1 MKPVRGPKVADGSAS
16 GAFLALEHKGGN
28 MAYGLSRQQIVML
41 VIMVFGTFVT
51 VLNQTV
57 VTPAQPSIMAEMGID
72 ASTVQWLTTGFTLVN
87 AIMIPV
93 TAYLT
98 DKHSTKILYIISL
111 CIFAIGSL
119 MAGMAPNFAVLLIG
133 RLLQAAGAG
142 ILMPMVMTVLMIT
155 FPVERR
161 GSAMGIFGI
170 VIAFAPAV
178 GPSVAG
184 LVIDSFGWRILFYA
198 IATLIVVVILI
209 SVFALRKSKPFNP
222 SAHLDKLSVILSTVG
237 FGALLYGFSTI
248 GSVGLNVSDG
258 IITLVGIVVLVLFFR
273 RQLKME
279 QPMLNVR
286 VLANR
291 RFLVGT
297 VIGMI
302 VQASLLAAGV
312 LMPIYLQ
319 SYMGYS
325 ATVSGLVIMPGA
337 ILMGVMNPFA
347 GRLFDKYGPRVLSII
362 GLTILTISTVGF
374 ATLSSTTDVVWV
386 TIIYTV
392 RMFSLSLVNMPITTW
407 AMNALDNKVLN
418 HGTSVNNTLR
428 QVSGSLGTALLVSI
442 DTFVTGSASGS
453 MTPVEAGI
461 AGVNA
466 AFMAA
471 VALSA
476 VALILTI
483 VFVKNTPGK
492 QQSEPDGEE
501 RTMIEKIMKRDVY
514 SLSPDATVVDAMKL
528 FVEHGISGAPVV
540 DKSGKAVG
548 FVSDGDIM
556 RLLSTQS
563 NSYMDPVVLI
573 MQMGVDQETYD
584 EKLANLMKMNI
595 RDIGTKGVIG
605 VDLRTTLPQVCRLL
619 SKNHLKKVP
628 VLHDGKIIGVINRS
642 DITLYS
648 MKTYLEG
655 RDDKDLDREVA
666 IDERKRA
673 EAVSQ
678 QQIDS
683 AGQTESAAKATGRN
697 ALKQ

>member
-1 MKPVRGPKVADGSAS
+1 
-16 GAFLALEHKGGN
+16 
-28 MAYGLSRQQIVML
+28 MAYGLTRQQIVML
-41 VIMVFGTFVT
+41 VIMIFGTFVT

-98 DKHSTKILYIISL
+98 DKHSTKMLYLVSMG
-111 CIFAIGSL
+111 IFAIGSL
-119 MAGMAPNFAVLLIG
+119 MAGIAPDFAVLLIG

-142 ILMPMVMTVLMIT
+142 ILMPMVMTVLMLT

-170 VIAFAPAV
+170 VIAFAPAI
-178 GPSVAG
+178 GPSVSG
-184 LVIDSFGWRILFYA
+184 LVIDSFGWRVLFYA
-198 IATLIVVVILI
+198 IAILIAVVVLI
-209 SVFALRKSKPFNP
+209 SVFVLKKTEPLNP
-222 SAHLDKLSVILSTVG
+222 AAQLDKISVIMSTVG

-248 GSVGLNVSDG
+248 GSVGINVADAA
-258 IITLVGIVVLVLFFR
+258 ITLVGIVVLVLFFR

-286 VLANR
+286 VLSNR
-291 RFLVGT
+291 RFLIGT

-337 ILMGVMNPFA
+337 ILMGVLNPFA

-362 GLTILTISTVGF
+362 GLAILTISTVGF
-374 ATLSSTTDVVWV
+374 ATLTSTTDVVWL
-386 TIIYTV
+386 TILYTI
-392 RMFSLSLVNMPITTW
+392 RMASLSLVNMPITTW
-407 AMNALDNKVLN
+407 AMNALDNKLLN

-442 DTFVTGSASGS
+442 DTFVTGTASGT
-453 MTPVEAGI
+453 MDPVQAGI
-461 AGVNA
+461 LGVNA
-466 AFMAA
+466 AFVAA
-471 VALSA
+471 VVLSA

-483 VFVKNTPGK
+483 VFVKNRPEDAK
-492 QQSEPDGEE
+492 VAEAEGEE
-501 RTMIEKIMKRDVY
+501 RTMVEKIMKPDVY
-514 SLSPDATVVDAMKL
+514 SLPPDATVVDAMKF

-540 DKSGKAVG
+540 DAEGRAVG

-563 NSYMDPVVLI
+563 NSYMDPVVMI
-573 MQMGVDQETYD
+573 MQMRADEETYD

-605 VDLRTTLPQVCRLL
+605 IDLYTTLPQVCRIL

-655 RDDKDLDREVA
+655 RDDKDLDREIK

-673 EAVSQ
+673 EAEQ
-678 QQIDS
+678 RRREQEE
-683 AGQTESAAKATGRN
+683 AE
-697 ALKQ
+697 

>member
-1 MKPVRGPKVADGSAS
+1 M
-16 GAFLALEHKGGN
+16 AF
-28 MAYGLSRQQIVML
+28 GLTKQQTVML
-41 VIMVFGTFVT
+41 IIMVFGTFVT

-57 VTPAQPSIMAEMGID
+57 VTPAQPSIMTEMAID

-98 DKHSTKILYIISL
+98 DKHSTKVLYIISMG
-111 CIFAIGSL
+111 IFAIGSL
-119 MAGMAPNFAVLLIG
+119 LAGVAPNFPVLLVG

-142 ILMPMVMTVLMIT
+142 ILMPMVMTVLMLT

-170 VIAFAPAV
+170 VIAFAPAI

-198 IATLIVVVILI
+198 IALLIAIVILI
-209 SVFALRKSKPFNP
+209 SFFALKKAEPLNP
-222 SAHLDKLSVILSTVG
+222 SAHLDKLSVVLSTIG

-248 GSVGLNVSDG
+248 GSVGINLFDG
-258 IITLVGIVVLVLFFR
+258 AITLVGVVVLILFFR
-273 RQLKME
+273 RQVKME

-286 VLANR
+286 VLKNR
-291 RFLVGT
+291 RFLIGT

-325 ATVSGLVIMPGA
+325 ATVSGLVLMPGA

-347 GRLFDKYGPRVLSII
+347 GRLFDKYGPRVLSIV
-362 GLTILTISTVGF
+362 GLIILTISTLGF
-374 ATLSSTTDVVWV
+374 ATLSSSTDVVWL
-386 TIIYTV
+386 TIIYTI

-428 QVSGSLGTALLVSI
+428 QVSGSLGTALLVSV
-442 DTFVTGSASGS
+442 DMFVSSTASGS
-453 MTPVEAGI
+453 MAPVEAGI
-461 AGVNA
+461 LGINA
-466 AFMAA
+466 AFMTA
-471 VALSA
+471 VVLSA
-476 VALILTI
+476 IALLLTI
-483 VFVKNTPGK
+483 LFVKNTPK
-492 QQSEPDGEE
+492 KAEEVDPDNQQ

-514 SLSPDATVVDAMKL
+514 SLSPDATVVDAMKF
-528 FVEHGISGAPVV
+528 FVDHGISGAPVV
-540 DKSGKAVG
+540 DAEGKAVG

-563 NSYMDPVVLI
+563 NSYMDPVVMI
-573 MQMGVDQETYD
+573 MQMGVDEETYD
-584 EKLANLMKMNI
+584 QKLSNLMKMNI

-605 VDLRTTLPQVCRLL
+605 IDLYTTLPQVCRIL

-628 VLHDGKIIGVINRS
+628 VLHEGKIVGVINRS

-655 RDDKDLDREVA
+655 RDDEDLDREIR
-666 IDERKRA
+666 ID
-673 EAVSQ
+673 
-678 QQIDS
+678 
-683 AGQTESAAKATGRN
+683 AAKMQAKKEQQ
-697 ALKQ
+697 ALEEQR

>member
-1 MKPVRGPKVADGSAS
+1 
-16 GAFLALEHKGGN
+16 
-28 MAYGLSRQQIVML
+28 MAYGLTRQQIVML
-41 VIMVFGTFVT
+41 VIMIFGTFVT

-98 DKHSTKILYIISL
+98 DKHSTKMLYLVSMG
-111 CIFAIGSL
+111 IFAVGSL
-119 MAGMAPNFAVLLIG
+119 MAGIAPDFAVLLIG

-142 ILMPMVMTVLMIT
+142 ILMPMVMTVLMLT

-170 VIAFAPAV
+170 VIAFAPAI
-178 GPSVAG
+178 GPSVSG
-184 LVIDSFGWRILFYA
+184 LVIDSFGWRVLFYA
-198 IATLIVVVILI
+198 IAILIAAVVLI
-209 SVFALRKSKPFNP
+209 SVFVLKKTEPLNP
-222 SAHLDKLSVILSTVG
+222 AAQLDKISVIMSTVG

-248 GSVGLNVSDG
+248 GSVGINVADAA
-258 IITLVGIVVLVLFFR
+258 ITLVGIVVLVLFFR

-286 VLANR
+286 VLSNR
-291 RFLVGT
+291 RFLIGT

-337 ILMGVMNPFA
+337 ILMGVLNPFA

-362 GLTILTISTVGF
+362 GLAILTISTVGF
-374 ATLSSTTDVVWV
+374 ATLTSTTDVVWL
-386 TIIYTV
+386 TILYTI
-392 RMFSLSLVNMPITTW
+392 RMASLSLVNMPITTW
-407 AMNALDNKVLN
+407 AMNALDNKLLN

-442 DTFVTGSASGS
+442 DTFVTGTASGT
-453 MTPVEAGI
+453 MDPVQAGI
-461 AGVNA
+461 LGVNA
-466 AFMAA
+466 AFVAA
-471 VALSA
+471 VVLSA
-476 VALILTI
+476 VALVLTI
-483 VFVKNTPGK
+483 VFVKNRPEDVKIAET
-492 QQSEPDGEE
+492 EGEE
-501 RTMIEKIMKRDVY
+501 RTMVEKIMKPDVY
-514 SLSPDATVVDAMKL
+514 SLSPDATVVDAMKF

-540 DKSGKAVG
+540 DAEGRAVG

-563 NSYMDPVVLI
+563 NSYMDPVVMI
-573 MQMGVDQETYD
+573 MQMRADEETYD

-605 VDLRTTLPQVCRLL
+605 IDLHTTLPQVCRIL

-628 VLHDGKIIGVINRS
+628 VLHEGKIIGVINRS

-655 RDDKDLDREVA
+655 RDDKDLDREIK

-673 EAVSQ
+673 EAEKRRRAQ
-678 QQIDS
+678 EE
-683 AGQTESAAKATGRN
+683 AE
-697 ALKQ
+697 

>member
-1 MKPVRGPKVADGSAS
+1 MGLTRSQIIM
-16 GAFLALEHKGGN
+16 LA
-28 MAYGLSRQQIVML
+28 
-41 VIMVFGTFVT
+41 IMIFGTFVT

-72 ASTVQWLTTGFTLVN
+72 AATVQWLTTGFTLVN

-98 DKHSTKILYIISL
+98 DKHSTKALYIISL
-111 CIFAIGSL
+111 AIFAVGSL
-119 MAGMAPNFAVLLIG
+119 LAGIAPNFAVLLVG

-142 ILMPMVMTVLMIT
+142 ILMPMVMTVLMLT
-155 FPVERR
+155 FPPERR

-170 VIAFAPAV
+170 VIAFAPAI

-198 IATLIVVVILI
+198 IAALIAVVIAV
-209 SVFALRKSKPFNP
+209 SVFALKRTEPLNP
-222 SAHLDKLSVILSTVG
+222 AAHLDKISVVMSTVG

-248 GSVGLNVSDG
+248 GSVGLNVSDS
-258 IITLVGIVVLVLFFR
+258 IITLVGLMVLVLFFR

-291 RFLVGT
+291 RFLIGT

-337 ILMGVMNPFA
+337 ILMGIMNPFA

-362 GLTILTISTVGF
+362 GLTVLTVSTVGF
-374 ATLSSTTDVVWV
+374 ATLTSATNVVWI

-442 DTFVTGSASGS
+442 DAFVAGSMSGS
-453 MTPVEAGI
+453 MGTVEAGI
-461 AGVNA
+461 LGVNA
-466 AFMAA
+466 AFFAA
-471 VALSA
+471 VVLSA
-476 VALILTI
+476 IALGLTI
-483 VFVKNTPGK
+483 AFVKNKPSDEK
-492 QQSEPDGEE
+492 AEPERNREE
-501 RTMIEKIMKRDVY
+501 RTMIEKIMKKDVY
-514 SLSPDATVVDAMKL
+514 SLSPDATVVDAMKF

-540 DKSGKAVG
+540 DADGRAVG

-563 NSYMDPVVLI
+563 NSYMDPVVMI
-573 MQMGVDQETYD
+573 MQMRADEETYD

-605 VDLRTTLPQVCRLL
+605 IDLYTTLPQVCRIL

-628 VLHDGKIIGVINRS
+628 VLHEGKIVGVINRS

-655 RDDKDLDREVA
+655 QADADLEREVK
-666 IDERKRA
+666 IDELKR
-673 EAVSQ
+673 EGKSL
-678 QQIDS
+678 D
-683 AGQTESAAKATGRN
+683 
-697 ALKQ
+697 ALKEPAPQA

>member
-1 MKPVRGPKVADGSAS
+1 MGLTRSQIIM
-16 GAFLALEHKGGN
+16 LA
-28 MAYGLSRQQIVML
+28 
-41 VIMVFGTFVT
+41 IMIFGTFVT

-72 ASTVQWLTTGFTLVN
+72 AATVQWLTTGFTLVN

-98 DKHSTKILYIISL
+98 DKHSTKALYIISL
-111 CIFAIGSL
+111 AIFAVGSL
-119 MAGMAPNFAVLLIG
+119 LAGIAPNFAVLLVG

-142 ILMPMVMTVLMIT
+142 TLMPMVMTVLMLT
-155 FPVERR
+155 FPPERR

-170 VIAFAPAV
+170 VIAFAPAI

-184 LVIDSFGWRILFYA
+184 LVIDSLGWRILFYA
-198 IATLIVVVILI
+198 IAALIAIVIAV
-209 SVFALRKSKPFNP
+209 SVFALKRTEPLNP
-222 SAHLDKLSVILSTVG
+222 AAHLDKISVVMSTVG

-248 GSVGLNVSDG
+248 GSVGLNVSDS
-258 IITLVGIVVLVLFFR
+258 IITLVGLVVLVLFFR

-291 RFLVGT
+291 RFLIGT

-337 ILMGVMNPFA
+337 ILMGIMNPFA

-362 GLTILTISTVGF
+362 GLTVLTVSTVGF
-374 ATLSSTTDVVWV
+374 ATLTSTTNVAWI

-442 DTFVTGSASGS
+442 DAFVAGSMSGS
-453 MTPVEAGI
+453 MGTVEAGI
-461 AGVNA
+461 LGVNA
-466 AFMAA
+466 AFFAA
-471 VALSA
+471 VVLSA
-476 VALILTI
+476 IALGLTI
-483 VFVKNTPGK
+483 AFVKNKPGDEK
-492 QQSEPDGEE
+492 AKPERNREE
-501 RTMIEKIMKRDVY
+501 RTMIEKIMKKDVY
-514 SLSPDATVVDAMKL
+514 SLSPDATVVDAMKF

-540 DKSGKAVG
+540 DADGRAVG

-563 NSYMDPVVLI
+563 NSYMDPVVMI
-573 MQMGVDQETYD
+573 MQMRADEETYD

-605 VDLRTTLPQVCRLL
+605 INLYTTLPQVCRIL

-628 VLHDGKIIGVINRS
+628 VLHEGKIVGVINRS

-655 RDDKDLDREVA
+655 QTDADLEREVK
-666 IDERKRA
+666 IDELKR
-673 EAVSQ
+673 EGKSL
-678 QQIDS
+678 D
-683 AGQTESAAKATGRN
+683 
-697 ALKQ
+697 ALKEQAPQA

>member
-1 MKPVRGPKVADGSAS
+1 
-16 GAFLALEHKGGN
+16 
-28 MAYGLSRQQIVML
+28 MAYGLTRQQIVML
-41 VIMVFGTFVT
+41 VIMIFGTFVT

-72 ASTVQWLTTGFTLVN
+72 ASLVQWLTTGFTLVN

-98 DKHSTKILYIISL
+98 DKHSTKILYIVSMA
-111 CIFAIGSL
+111 IFAVGSL
-119 MAGMAPNFAVLLIG
+119 MAGIAPDFTVLLIG

-142 ILMPMVMTVLMIT
+142 ILMPMVMTVLMLT

-161 GSAMGIFGI
+161 GSAMGIFGV
-170 VIAFAPAV
+170 VIAFAPAI

-184 LVIDSFGWRILFYA
+184 LVIDSYGWRIMFYA
-198 IATLIVVVILI
+198 IAILIAVVILI
-209 SVFALRKSKPFNP
+209 SVFVLKKSEPLNP
-222 SAHLDKLSVILSTVG
+222 DAHLDKISVVMSTVG

-248 GSVGLNVSDG
+248 GSVGLNVADG
-258 IITLVGIVVLVLFFR
+258 VITLVGIVVLVLFFR

-291 RFLVGT
+291 RFLIGT

-337 ILMGVMNPFA
+337 ILMGVLNPFA

-362 GLTILTISTVGF
+362 GLAILTISTVGF
-374 ATLSSTTDVVWV
+374 ATLTSTTDVVWL
-386 TIIYTV
+386 TILYTI
-392 RMFSLSLVNMPITTW
+392 RMASLSLVNMPITTW
-407 AMNALDNKVLN
+407 AMNALDNKLLN

-442 DTFVTGSASGS
+442 DTFVTGTASGT
-453 MTPVEAGI
+453 MDPVQAGI
-461 AGVNA
+461 LGVNA
-466 AFMAA
+466 AFVAA
-471 VALSA
+471 VVLSA
-476 VALILTI
+476 VALVLTI
-483 VFVKNTPGK
+483 VFVKNRPEDVKIAET
-492 QQSEPDGEE
+492 EGEE
-501 RTMIEKIMKRDVY
+501 RTMVEKIMKPDVY
-514 SLSPDATVVDAMKL
+514 SLPPDATVVDAMKF

-540 DKSGKAVG
+540 DAEGRAVG

-563 NSYMDPVVLI
+563 NSYMDPVVMI
-573 MQMGVDQETYD
+573 MQMRADEETYD

-605 VDLRTTLPQVCRLL
+605 IDLHTTLPQVCRIL

-628 VLHDGKIIGVINRS
+628 VLHEGKIIGVINRS

-655 RDDKDLDREVA
+655 RDDKDLDREIK

-673 EAVSQ
+673 EAEKRRRAQ
-678 QQIDS
+678 EE
-683 AGQTESAAKATGRN
+683 AE
-697 ALKQ
+697 

>member
-1 MKPVRGPKVADGSAS
+1 M
-16 GAFLALEHKGGN
+16 LA
-28 MAYGLSRQQIVML
+28 
-41 VIMVFGTFVT
+41 IMIFGTFVT

-72 ASTVQWLTTGFTLVN
+72 AATVQWLTTGFTLVN

-98 DKHSTKILYIISL
+98 DKHSTKALYIISL
-111 CIFAIGSL
+111 AIFAVGSL
-119 MAGMAPNFAVLLIG
+119 LAGIAPNFAVLLVG

-142 ILMPMVMTVLMIT
+142 ILMPMVMTVLMLT
-155 FPVERR
+155 FPPERR

-170 VIAFAPAV
+170 VIAFAPAI

-198 IATLIVVVILI
+198 IAALIAIVIAV
-209 SVFALRKSKPFNP
+209 SVFALKRTEPLNP
-222 SAHLDKLSVILSTVG
+222 AAHLDKISVVMSTVG

-248 GSVGLNVSDG
+248 GSVGLNVSDS
-258 IITLVGIVVLVLFFR
+258 IITLVGLVVLVLFFR

-291 RFLVGT
+291 RFLIGT

-337 ILMGVMNPFA
+337 ILMGIMNPFA
-347 GRLFDKYGPRVLSII
+347 GRLFDKYGPRMLSII
-362 GLTILTISTVGF
+362 GLTVLTVSTVGF
-374 ATLSSTTDVVWV
+374 ATLTSTTNVVWI

-442 DTFVTGSASGS
+442 DAFVAGSMSGS
-453 MTPVEAGI
+453 MGTVEAGI
-461 AGVNA
+461 LGVNA
-466 AFMAA
+466 AFFAA
-471 VALSA
+471 VVLSA
-476 VALILTI
+476 IALGLTI
-483 VFVKNTPGK
+483 AFVKNKPSDEK
-492 QQSEPDGEE
+492 AEPERNREE
-501 RTMIEKIMKRDVY
+501 RTMIEKIMKKDVY
-514 SLSPDATVVDAMKL
+514 SLSPDATVVDAMKF

-540 DKSGKAVG
+540 DADGRAVG

-563 NSYMDPVVLI
+563 NSYMDPVVMI
-573 MQMGVDQETYD
+573 MQMRADEETYD

-605 VDLRTTLPQVCRLL
+605 IDLYTTLPQVCRIL

-628 VLHDGKIIGVINRS
+628 VLHEGKIVGVINRS

-655 RDDKDLDREVA
+655 QADADLEREVK
-666 IDERKRA
+666 IDELKR
-673 EAVSQ
+673 EGKSL
-678 QQIDS
+678 D
-683 AGQTESAAKATGRN
+683 
-697 ALKQ
+697 ALKEPAPQA

>member
-1 MKPVRGPKVADGSAS
+1 MGLTRSQIIM
-16 GAFLALEHKGGN
+16 LA
-28 MAYGLSRQQIVML
+28 
-41 VIMVFGTFVT
+41 IMIFGTFVT

-72 ASTVQWLTTGFTLVN
+72 AATVQWLTTGFTLVN

-98 DKHSTKILYIISL
+98 DKHSTKALYIISL
-111 CIFAIGSL
+111 AIFAVGSL
-119 MAGMAPNFAVLLIG
+119 LAGIAPNFAVLLVG

-142 ILMPMVMTVLMIT
+142 ILMPMVMTVLMLT
-155 FPVERR
+155 FPPERR

-170 VIAFAPAV
+170 VIAFAPAI

-184 LVIDSFGWRILFYA
+184 LVIDSLGWRILFYA
-198 IATLIVVVILI
+198 IAALIAIVIAV
-209 SVFALRKSKPFNP
+209 SVFALKRTEPLNP
-222 SAHLDKLSVILSTVG
+222 AAHLDKISVVMSTVG

-248 GSVGLNVSDG
+248 GSVGLNVSDS
-258 IITLVGIVVLVLFFR
+258 IITLVGLVVLVLFFR

-291 RFLVGT
+291 RFLIGT

-337 ILMGVMNPFA
+337 ILMGIMNPFA

-362 GLTILTISTVGF
+362 GLTVLTVSTVGF
-374 ATLSSTTDVVWV
+374 ATLTSTTNVAWI

-442 DTFVTGSASGS
+442 DAFVAGSMSGS
-453 MTPVEAGI
+453 MGTVEAGI
-461 AGVNA
+461 LGVNA
-466 AFMAA
+466 AFFAA
-471 VALSA
+471 VVLSA
-476 VALILTI
+476 IALGLTI
-483 VFVKNTPGK
+483 AFVKNKPGDEK
-492 QQSEPDGEE
+492 AKPERNREE
-501 RTMIEKIMKRDVY
+501 RTMIEKIMKKDVY
-514 SLSPDATVVDAMKL
+514 SLSPDATVVDAMKF

-540 DKSGKAVG
+540 DADGRAVG

-563 NSYMDPVVLI
+563 NSYMDPVVMI
-573 MQMGVDQETYD
+573 MQMRADEETYD

-605 VDLRTTLPQVCRLL
+605 INLYTTLPQVCRIL

-628 VLHDGKIIGVINRS
+628 VLHEGKIVGVINRS

-655 RDDKDLDREVA
+655 QTDADLEREVR
-666 IDERKRA
+666 IDELKR
-673 EAVSQ
+673 EGKSL
-678 QQIDS
+678 D
-683 AGQTESAAKATGRN
+683 
-697 ALKQ
+697 ALKEQAPQA

>member
-1 MKPVRGPKVADGSAS
+1 MGLTRSQIIM
-16 GAFLALEHKGGN
+16 LA
-28 MAYGLSRQQIVML
+28 
-41 VIMVFGTFVT
+41 IMIFGTFVT

-72 ASTVQWLTTGFTLVN
+72 AATVQWLTTGFTLVN

-98 DKHSTKILYIISL
+98 DKHSTKALYIISL
-111 CIFAIGSL
+111 AIFAVGSL
-119 MAGMAPNFAVLLIG
+119 LAGIAPNFAVLLVG

-142 ILMPMVMTVLMIT
+142 ILMPMVMTVLMLT
-155 FPVERR
+155 FPPERR

-170 VIAFAPAV
+170 VIAFAPAI

-184 LVIDSFGWRILFYA
+184 LVIDSLGWRILFYA
-198 IATLIVVVILI
+198 IAALIAIVIAV
-209 SVFALRKSKPFNP
+209 SVFALKRTEPLNP
-222 SAHLDKLSVILSTVG
+222 AAHLDKISVVMSTVG

-248 GSVGLNVSDG
+248 GSVGLNVSDS
-258 IITLVGIVVLVLFFR
+258 IITLVGLVVLVLFFR

-291 RFLVGT
+291 RFLIGT

-337 ILMGVMNPFA
+337 ILMGIMNPFA

-362 GLTILTISTVGF
+362 GLTVLTVSTVGF
-374 ATLSSTTDVVWV
+374 ATLTSTTNVAWI

-428 QVSGSLGTALLVSI
+428 QVSGSLGTAVLVSI
-442 DTFVTGSASGS
+442 DAFVAGSMSGS
-453 MTPVEAGI
+453 MGTVEAGI
-461 AGVNA
+461 LGVNA
-466 AFMAA
+466 AFFAA
-471 VALSA
+471 VVLSA
-476 VALILTI
+476 IALGLTI
-483 VFVKNTPGK
+483 AFVKNKPGDEK
-492 QQSEPDGEE
+492 AKPERNREE
-501 RTMIEKIMKRDVY
+501 RTMIEKIMKKDVY
-514 SLSPDATVVDAMKL
+514 SLSPDATVVDAMKF

-540 DKSGKAVG
+540 DADGRAVG

-563 NSYMDPVVLI
+563 NSYMDPVVMI
-573 MQMGVDQETYD
+573 MQMRADEETYD

-605 VDLRTTLPQVCRLL
+605 INLYTTLPQVCRIL

-628 VLHDGKIIGVINRS
+628 VLHEGKIVGVINRS

-655 RDDKDLDREVA
+655 QTDADLEREVK
-666 IDERKRA
+666 IDELKR
-673 EAVSQ
+673 EGKSL
-678 QQIDS
+678 D
-683 AGQTESAAKATGRN
+683 
-697 ALKQ
+697 ALKEQAPQA

>member
-1 MKPVRGPKVADGSAS
+1 
-16 GAFLALEHKGGN
+16 
-28 MAYGLSRQQIVML
+28 MAYGLTRQQIVML
-41 VIMVFGTFVT
+41 VIMIFGTIVT

-57 VTPAQPSIMAEMGID
+57 ITPAQPSIMAEMGID

-98 DKHSTKILYIISL
+98 DKHSTKILYIISMG
-111 CIFAIGSL
+111 IFAIGSL
-119 MAGMAPNFAVLLIG
+119 MAGLAPNFAVLLVG

-142 ILMPMVMTVLMIT
+142 ILMPMVMTVLMLT

-170 VIAFAPAV
+170 VIAFAPAI

-184 LVIDSFGWRILFYA
+184 LVIDSYGWRLMFYA
-198 IATLIVVVILI
+198 ISLLIAIVILV
-209 SVFALRKSKPFNP
+209 SVFVLKKAEPLNP
-222 SAHLDKLSVILSTVG
+222 SAQLDKISVLLSTVG

-248 GSVGLNVSDG
+248 GSVGLNVADG

-291 RFLVGT
+291 RFLIGT

-337 ILMGVMNPFA
+337 ILMGIMNPFA
-347 GRLFDKYGPRVLSII
+347 GRLFDKYGPRVLSIT
-362 GLTILTISTVGF
+362 GLVILTISTIGF
-374 ATLSSTTDVVWV
+374 ATLNSSTDVVWL
-386 TIIYTV
+386 TIIYAI
-392 RMFSLSLVNMPITTW
+392 RMFSMSLINMPITTW
-407 AMNALDNKVLN
+407 AMNALDNKLLN

-442 DTFVTGSASGS
+442 DTFVTGSASGTMS
-453 MTPVEAGI
+453 TVEAGI
-461 AGVNA
+461 LGVNA
-466 AFMAA
+466 AFAAA
-471 VALSA
+471 VVLSA
-476 VALILTI
+476 IALALTI
-483 VFVKNTPGK
+483 MFVKNTPQEAKVVDPEGK
-492 QQSEPDGEE
+492 Q
-501 RTMIEKIMKRDVY
+501 RTMIEKIMKPDVY
-514 SLSPDATVVDAMKL
+514 SLPPDATVVDAMKF

-540 DKSGKAVG
+540 DEDGKAVG

-556 RLLSTQS
+556 RLLSSQS
-563 NSYMDPVVLI
+563 NSYMDPVVMI
-573 MQMGVDQETYD
+573 MQMHADEETYD

-605 VDLRTTLPQVCRLL
+605 VDLYTTLPQVCRML

-628 VLHDGKIIGVINRS
+628 VLHEGRIVGVINRS

-655 RDDKDLDREVA
+655 REDADLERELK

-673 EAVSQ
+673 EA
-678 QQIDS
+678 
-683 AGQTESAAKATGRN
+683 AGQQA
-697 ALKQ
+697 

>member
-1 MKPVRGPKVADGSAS
+1 M
-16 GAFLALEHKGGN
+16 AL
-28 MAYGLSRQQIVML
+28 GLTKQQTVML

-57 VTPAQPSIMAEMGID
+57 VTPAQPSIMTEMAID

-98 DKHSTKILYIISL
+98 DKHSTKVLYIISMG
-111 CIFAIGSL
+111 IFAIGSL
-119 MAGMAPNFAVLLIG
+119 LAGIAPNFPVLLVG

-142 ILMPMVMTVLMIT
+142 ILMPMVMTVLMLT

-161 GSAMGIFGI
+161 GSAMGIFGV
-170 VIAFAPAV
+170 VIAFAPAI

-198 IATLIVVVILI
+198 IALLIAIVILI
-209 SVFALRKSKPFNP
+209 SFFALKKAEPLNP
-222 SAHLDKLSVILSTVG
+222 SAHLDKLSVVLSTIG

-248 GSVGLNVSDG
+248 GSVGINLFDG
-258 IITLVGIVVLVLFFR
+258 AITLVGVVVLVLFFR
-273 RQLKME
+273 RQVKME

-286 VLANR
+286 VLKSR
-291 RFLVGT
+291 RFLIGT

-325 ATVSGLVIMPGA
+325 ATVSGLVLMPGA
-337 ILMGVMNPFA
+337 ILMGIMNPFA
-347 GRLFDKYGPRVLSII
+347 GRLFDKYGPRVLSIV
-362 GLTILTISTVGF
+362 GLIILTISTLGF
-374 ATLSSTTDVVWV
+374 ATLSSSTDVVWL
-386 TIIYTV
+386 TIIYTI

-428 QVSGSLGTALLVSI
+428 QVSGSLGTALLVSV
-442 DTFVTGSASGS
+442 DMFVSSTASGS
-453 MTPVEAGI
+453 MAPVEAGI
-461 AGVNA
+461 LGINA
-466 AFMAA
+466 AFMTA
-471 VALSA
+471 VVLSA
-476 VALILTI
+476 IALLLTI
-483 VFVKNTPGK
+483 LFVKNTPK
-492 QQSEPDGEE
+492 KAEEVDPDNQQ

-514 SLSPDATVVDAMKL
+514 SLSPDATVVDAMKF
-528 FVEHGISGAPVV
+528 FVDHGISGAPVV
-540 DKSGKAVG
+540 DAEGKAVG

-563 NSYMDPVVLI
+563 NSYMDPVVMI
-573 MQMGVDQETYD
+573 MQMGVDEETYD
-584 EKLANLMKMNI
+584 QKLSNLMKMNI

-605 VDLRTTLPQVCRLL
+605 IDLYTTLPQVCRIL

-628 VLHDGKIIGVINRS
+628 VLHEGKIVGVINRS

-655 RDDKDLDREVA
+655 RDDEDLDREIR
-666 IDERKRA
+666 ID
-673 EAVSQ
+673 
-678 QQIDS
+678 
-683 AGQTESAAKATGRN
+683 AAKMQARKEQQ
-697 ALKQ
+697 ALEEQR

>member
-1 MKPVRGPKVADGSAS
+1 
-16 GAFLALEHKGGN
+16 
-28 MAYGLSRQQIVML
+28 MAYGLTRQQIVML
-41 VIMVFGTFVT
+41 VIMIFGTFVT

-72 ASTVQWLTTGFTLVN
+72 ASLVQWLTTGFTLVN

-98 DKHSTKILYIISL
+98 DKHSTKILYIVSMA
-111 CIFAIGSL
+111 IFAVGSL
-119 MAGMAPNFAVLLIG
+119 MAGIAPDFTVLLIG

-142 ILMPMVMTVLMIT
+142 ILMPMVMTVLMLT

-161 GSAMGIFGI
+161 GSAMGIFGV
-170 VIAFAPAV
+170 VIAFAPAI

-184 LVIDSFGWRILFYA
+184 LVIDSYGWRIMFYA
-198 IATLIVVVILI
+198 IAILIAVVILI
-209 SVFALRKSKPFNP
+209 SVFVLKKSEPLNP
-222 SAHLDKLSVILSTVG
+222 DAHLDKISVVMSTVG

-248 GSVGLNVSDG
+248 GSVGLNVADG
-258 IITLVGIVVLVLFFR
+258 VITLVGIVVLVLFFR

-291 RFLVGT
+291 RFLIGT

-337 ILMGVMNPFA
+337 ILMGIMNPFA
-347 GRLFDKYGPRVLSII
+347 GRLFDKYGPRVLSIT
-362 GLTILTISTVGF
+362 GLVILTISTVGF
-374 ATLSSTTDVVWV
+374 ATLTSTTDVVWL
-386 TIIYTV
+386 TIIYAI
-392 RMFSLSLVNMPITTW
+392 RMFSMSLINMPITTW

-428 QVSGSLGTALLVSI
+428 QVSGSLGTALLVSV
-442 DTFVTGSASGS
+442 DTFVTGSASGT
-453 MTPVEAGI
+453 MGTVEAGI
-461 AGVNA
+461 LGVNA
-466 AFMAA
+466 AFAAA
-471 VALSA
+471 VVLSA
-476 VALILTI
+476 IALGLTI
-483 VFVKNTPGK
+483 AFVKNTPNDAK
-492 QQSEPDGEE
+492 DVDPEGEQ

-540 DKSGKAVG
+540 DADGRAVG

-563 NSYMDPVVLI
+563 NAYTDPVVMI
-573 MQMGVDQETYD
+573 MQIRADEETYD
-584 EKLANLMKMNI
+584 EKLAKLMQMNI

-605 VDLRTTLPQVCRLL
+605 VDLYTTLPQVCRIL
-619 SKNHLKKVP
+619 SKNHLKKIP
-628 VLHDGKIIGVINRS
+628 VLHDGRIIGVINRS

-655 RDDKDLDREVA
+655 RDDKDLDREIA

-673 EAVSQ
+673 EAAQ
-678 QQIDS
+678 
-683 AGQTESAAKATGRN
+683 AKLAQ
-697 ALKQ
+697 ADAE

>member
-1 MKPVRGPKVADGSAS
+1 M
-16 GAFLALEHKGGN
+16 LA
-28 MAYGLSRQQIVML
+28 
-41 VIMVFGTFVT
+41 IMIFGTFVT

-72 ASTVQWLTTGFTLVN
+72 AATVQWLTTGFTLVN

-98 DKHSTKILYIISL
+98 DKHSTKALYIISL
-111 CIFAIGSL
+111 AIFAVGSL
-119 MAGMAPNFAVLLIG
+119 LAGIAPNFAVLLVG

-142 ILMPMVMTVLMIT
+142 ILMPMVMTVLMLT
-155 FPVERR
+155 FPPERR

-170 VIAFAPAV
+170 VIAFAPAI

-198 IATLIVVVILI
+198 IAALIAIVIAV
-209 SVFALRKSKPFNP
+209 SVFALKRTEPLNP
-222 SAHLDKLSVILSTVG
+222 AAHLDKISVVMSTVG

-248 GSVGLNVSDG
+248 GSVGLNVSDS
-258 IITLVGIVVLVLFFR
+258 IITLVGLVVLVLFFR

-291 RFLVGT
+291 RFLIGT

-337 ILMGVMNPFA
+337 ILMGIMNPFA

-362 GLTILTISTVGF
+362 GLTVLTVSTVGF
-374 ATLSSTTDVVWV
+374 ATLTSTTNVVWI

-442 DTFVTGSASGS
+442 DAFVAGSMSGS
-453 MTPVEAGI
+453 MGTVETGI
-461 AGVNA
+461 LGVNA
-466 AFMAA
+466 AFFAA
-471 VALSA
+471 VVLSA
-476 VALILTI
+476 IALGLTI
-483 VFVKNTPGK
+483 AFVKNKPSDEK
-492 QQSEPDGEE
+492 AEPERNREE
-501 RTMIEKIMKRDVY
+501 RTMIEKIMKKDVY
-514 SLSPDATVVDAMKL
+514 SLSPDATVVDAMKF

-540 DKSGKAVG
+540 DADGGAVG

-563 NSYMDPVVLI
+563 NSYMDPVVMI
-573 MQMGVDQETYD
+573 MQMRADEETYD

-605 VDLRTTLPQVCRLL
+605 IDLYTTLPQVCRIL

-628 VLHDGKIIGVINRS
+628 VLHEGKIVGVINRS

-655 RDDKDLDREVA
+655 QADADLEREVK
-666 IDERKRA
+666 IDELKR
-673 EAVSQ
+673 EGKSL
-678 QQIDS
+678 D
-683 AGQTESAAKATGRN
+683 
-697 ALKQ
+697 ALKEPAPQA

>member
-1 MKPVRGPKVADGSAS
+1 M
-16 GAFLALEHKGGN
+16 AF
-28 MAYGLSRQQIVML
+28 GLTKQQTVML
-41 VIMVFGTFVT
+41 IIMVFGTFVT

-57 VTPAQPSIMAEMGID
+57 VTPAQPSIMTEMAID

-98 DKHSTKILYIISL
+98 DKHSTKVLYIISMG
-111 CIFAIGSL
+111 IFAIGSL
-119 MAGMAPNFAVLLIG
+119 LAGIAPNFPILLVG

-142 ILMPMVMTVLMIT
+142 ILMPMVMTVLMLT

-170 VIAFAPAV
+170 VIAFAPAI

-198 IATLIVVVILI
+198 IALLIAIVILI
-209 SVFALRKSKPFNP
+209 SFFALKKAEPLNP
-222 SAHLDKLSVILSTVG
+222 SAHLDKLSVVLSTIG

-248 GSVGLNVSDG
+248 GSVGINLFDG
-258 IITLVGIVVLVLFFR
+258 AITLVGVVVLILFFR
-273 RQLKME
+273 RQVKME

-286 VLANR
+286 VLKNR
-291 RFLVGT
+291 RFLIGT

-325 ATVSGLVIMPGA
+325 ATVSGLVLMPGA
-337 ILMGVMNPFA
+337 ILMGIMNPFA
-347 GRLFDKYGPRVLSII
+347 GRLFDKYGPRVLSIV
-362 GLTILTISTVGF
+362 GLIILTISTLGF
-374 ATLSSTTDVVWV
+374 ATLSSSTDVVWL
-386 TIIYTV
+386 TIIYTI

-428 QVSGSLGTALLVSI
+428 QVSGSLGTALLVSV
-442 DTFVTGSASGS
+442 DMFVSSTASGS
-453 MTPVEAGI
+453 MAPVEAGI
-461 AGVNA
+461 LGINA
-466 AFMAA
+466 AFMTA
-471 VALSA
+471 VVLSA
-476 VALILTI
+476 IALLLTI
-483 VFVKNTPGK
+483 LFVKNTPK
-492 QQSEPDGEE
+492 KAEEVDPDNQQ

-514 SLSPDATVVDAMKL
+514 SLSPDATVVDAMKF
-528 FVEHGISGAPVV
+528 FVDHGISGAPVV
-540 DKSGKAVG
+540 DAEGKAVG

-563 NSYMDPVVLI
+563 NSYMDPVVMI
-573 MQMGVDQETYD
+573 MQMGVDEETYD
-584 EKLANLMKMNI
+584 QKLSNLMKMNI

-605 VDLRTTLPQVCRLL
+605 IDLYTTLPQVCRIL

-628 VLHDGKIIGVINRS
+628 VLHEGKIVGVINRS

-655 RDDKDLDREVA
+655 RDDEDLDREIR
-666 IDERKRA
+666 ID
-673 EAVSQ
+673 
-678 QQIDS
+678 
-683 AGQTESAAKATGRN
+683 AAKIQAKKEQQ
-697 ALKQ
+697 ALEEQR

>member
-1 MKPVRGPKVADGSAS
+1 
-16 GAFLALEHKGGN
+16 
-28 MAYGLSRQQIVML
+28 MAYGLTRQQIVML
-41 VIMVFGTFVT
+41 VIMIFGTFVT

-98 DKHSTKILYIISL
+98 DKHSTKMLYLVSMG
-111 CIFAIGSL
+111 IFAVGSL
-119 MAGMAPNFAVLLIG
+119 MAGIAPDFAVLLIG

-142 ILMPMVMTVLMIT
+142 ILMPMVMTVLMLT

-170 VIAFAPAV
+170 VIAFAPAI
-178 GPSVAG
+178 GPSVSG
-184 LVIDSFGWRILFYA
+184 LVIDSFGWRVLFYA
-198 IATLIVVVILI
+198 IAILIAAVVLI
-209 SVFALRKSKPFNP
+209 SVFVLKKTEPLNP
-222 SAHLDKLSVILSTVG
+222 AAQLDKISVIMSTVG

-248 GSVGLNVSDG
+248 GSVGINVADAA
-258 IITLVGIVVLVLFFR
+258 ITLVGIVVLVLFFR

-286 VLANR
+286 VLSNR
-291 RFLVGT
+291 RFFIGT

-337 ILMGVMNPFA
+337 ILMGVLNPFA

-362 GLTILTISTVGF
+362 GLAILTISTVGF
-374 ATLSSTTDVVWV
+374 ATLTSTTDVVWL
-386 TIIYTV
+386 TILYTI
-392 RMFSLSLVNMPITTW
+392 RMASLSLVNMPITTW
-407 AMNALDNKVLN
+407 AMNALDNKLLN

-442 DTFVTGSASGS
+442 DTFVTGTASGT
-453 MTPVEAGI
+453 MDPVQAGI
-461 AGVNA
+461 LGVNA
-466 AFMAA
+466 AFVAA
-471 VALSA
+471 VVLSA
-476 VALILTI
+476 MALVLTI
-483 VFVKNTPGK
+483 VFVKNRPEDVKIAET
-492 QQSEPDGEE
+492 EGEE
-501 RTMIEKIMKRDVY
+501 RTMVEKIMKPDVY
-514 SLSPDATVVDAMKL
+514 SLPPDATVVDAMKF

-540 DKSGKAVG
+540 DAEGRATG

-563 NSYMDPVVLI
+563 NSYMDPVVMI
-573 MQMGVDQETYD
+573 MQMRADEETYD

-605 VDLRTTLPQVCRLL
+605 IDLHTTLPQVCRIL

-628 VLHDGKIIGVINRS
+628 VLHEGKIIGVINRS

-655 RDDKDLDREVA
+655 RDDKDLDREIK

-673 EAVSQ
+673 EAEKRRRAQ
-678 QQIDS
+678 EE
-683 AGQTESAAKATGRN
+683 AE
-697 ALKQ
+697 

>member
-1 MKPVRGPKVADGSAS
+1 MGLTRSQIIM
-16 GAFLALEHKGGN
+16 LA
-28 MAYGLSRQQIVML
+28 
-41 VIMVFGTFVT
+41 IMIFGTFVT

-72 ASTVQWLTTGFTLVN
+72 AATVQWLTTGFTLVN

-98 DKHSTKILYIISL
+98 DKHSTKALYIISL
-111 CIFAIGSL
+111 AIFAVGSL
-119 MAGMAPNFAVLLIG
+119 LAGIAPNFAVLLVG

-142 ILMPMVMTVLMIT
+142 ILMPMVMTVLMLT
-155 FPVERR
+155 FPPERR

-170 VIAFAPAV
+170 VIAFAPAI

-198 IATLIVVVILI
+198 IAALIAIVIAV
-209 SVFALRKSKPFNP
+209 SVFALKRTEPLNP
-222 SAHLDKLSVILSTVG
+222 AAHLDKISVVMSTVG

-248 GSVGLNVSDG
+248 GSIGLNVSDS
-258 IITLVGIVVLVLFFR
+258 IITLVGLVVLVLFFR

-291 RFLVGT
+291 RFLIGT

-337 ILMGVMNPFA
+337 ILMGIMNPFA

-362 GLTILTISTVGF
+362 GLTVLTVSTVGF
-374 ATLSSTTDVVWV
+374 ATLTSTTNVAWI

-442 DTFVTGSASGS
+442 DAFVAGSMSGS
-453 MTPVEAGI
+453 MGTVEAGI
-461 AGVNA
+461 LGVNA
-466 AFMAA
+466 AFFAA
-471 VALSA
+471 VVLSA
-476 VALILTI
+476 IALGLTI
-483 VFVKNTPGK
+483 AFVKNKPGDEK
-492 QQSEPDGEE
+492 AKPERNREE
-501 RTMIEKIMKRDVY
+501 RTMIEKIMKKDVY
-514 SLSPDATVVDAMKL
+514 SLSPDATVVDAMKF

-540 DKSGKAVG
+540 DADGRAVG

-563 NSYMDPVVLI
+563 NSYMDPVVMI
-573 MQMGVDQETYD
+573 MQMRADEETYD

-605 VDLRTTLPQVCRLL
+605 IDLYTTLPQVCRIL

-628 VLHDGKIIGVINRS
+628 VLHEGKIVGVINRS

-655 RDDKDLDREVA
+655 QTDADLEREVK
-666 IDERKRA
+666 IDELKR
-673 EAVSQ
+673 EGKSL
-678 QQIDS
+678 D
-683 AGQTESAAKATGRN
+683 
-697 ALKQ
+697 ALKEQAPQA

>member
-1 MKPVRGPKVADGSAS
+1 M
-16 GAFLALEHKGGN
+16 AF
-28 MAYGLSRQQIVML
+28 GLTKQQTVML
-41 VIMVFGTFVT
+41 IIMVFGTFVT

-57 VTPAQPSIMAEMGID
+57 VTPAQPSIMTEMAID

-98 DKHSTKILYIISL
+98 DKHSTKVLYIISMG
-111 CIFAIGSL
+111 IFAIGSL
-119 MAGMAPNFAVLLIG
+119 LAGVAPNFPVLLVG

-142 ILMPMVMTVLMIT
+142 ILMPMVMTVLMLT

-170 VIAFAPAV
+170 VIAFAPAI

-198 IATLIVVVILI
+198 IALLIAIVILI
-209 SVFALRKSKPFNP
+209 SFFALKKAEPLNP
-222 SAHLDKLSVILSTVG
+222 SAHLDKLSVVLSTIG

-248 GSVGLNVSDG
+248 GSVGINLFDG
-258 IITLVGIVVLVLFFR
+258 AITLVGVVVLILFFR
-273 RQLKME
+273 RQVKME

-286 VLANR
+286 VLKNR
-291 RFLVGT
+291 RFLIGT

-325 ATVSGLVIMPGA
+325 ATVSGLVLMPGA
-337 ILMGVMNPFA
+337 ILMGIMNPFA
-347 GRLFDKYGPRVLSII
+347 GRLFDKYGPRVLSIV
-362 GLTILTISTVGF
+362 GLIILTISTLGF
-374 ATLSSTTDVVWV
+374 ATLSSSTDVVWL
-386 TIIYTV
+386 TIIYTI

-428 QVSGSLGTALLVSI
+428 QVSGSLGTALLVSV
-442 DTFVTGSASGS
+442 DMFVSSTASGS
-453 MTPVEAGI
+453 MAPVEAGI
-461 AGVNA
+461 LGINA
-466 AFMAA
+466 AFMTA
-471 VALSA
+471 VVLSA
-476 VALILTI
+476 IALLLTI
-483 VFVKNTPGK
+483 LFVKNTPK
-492 QQSEPDGEE
+492 KAEEVDPDNQQ

-514 SLSPDATVVDAMKL
+514 SLSPDATVVDAMKF
-528 FVEHGISGAPVV
+528 FVDHGISGAPVV
-540 DKSGKAVG
+540 DAEGKAVG

-563 NSYMDPVVLI
+563 NSYMDPVVMI
-573 MQMGVDQETYD
+573 MQMGVDEETYD
-584 EKLANLMKMNI
+584 QKLSNLMKMNI

-605 VDLRTTLPQVCRLL
+605 IDLYTTLPQVCRIL

-628 VLHDGKIIGVINRS
+628 VLHEGKIVGVINRS

-655 RDDKDLDREVA
+655 RDDEDLDREIR
-666 IDERKRA
+666 ID
-673 EAVSQ
+673 
-678 QQIDS
+678 
-683 AGQTESAAKATGRN
+683 AAKMQAKKEQQ
-697 ALKQ
+697 ALEEQC

>member
-1 MKPVRGPKVADGSAS
+1 MGLTRSQIIM
-16 GAFLALEHKGGN
+16 LA
-28 MAYGLSRQQIVML
+28 
-41 VIMVFGTFVT
+41 IMIFGTFVT

-72 ASTVQWLTTGFTLVN
+72 AATVQWLTTGFTLVN

-98 DKHSTKILYIISL
+98 DKHSTKALYIISL
-111 CIFAIGSL
+111 AIFAVGSL
-119 MAGMAPNFAVLLIG
+119 LAGIAPNFAVLLVG

-142 ILMPMVMTVLMIT
+142 ILMPMVMTVLMLT
-155 FPVERR
+155 FPPERR

-170 VIAFAPAV
+170 VIAFAPAI

-184 LVIDSFGWRILFYA
+184 LVIDSLGWRILFYA
-198 IATLIVVVILI
+198 IAALIAIVIAV
-209 SVFALRKSKPFNP
+209 SVFALKRTEPLNP
-222 SAHLDKLSVILSTVG
+222 AAHLDKISVVMSTVG

-248 GSVGLNVSDG
+248 GSVGLNVSDS
-258 IITLVGIVVLVLFFR
+258 IITLVGLVVLVLFFR

-291 RFLVGT
+291 RFLIGT

-337 ILMGVMNPFA
+337 ILMGIMNPFA

-362 GLTILTISTVGF
+362 GLTVLTVSTVGF
-374 ATLSSTTDVVWV
+374 ATLTSTTNVAWI

-442 DTFVTGSASGS
+442 DAFVAGSMSGS
-453 MTPVEAGI
+453 MGTVEAGI
-461 AGVNA
+461 LGVNA
-466 AFMAA
+466 AFFAA
-471 VALSA
+471 VVLSA
-476 VALILTI
+476 IALGLTI
-483 VFVKNTPGK
+483 AFVKNKPGDEK
-492 QQSEPDGEE
+492 AKPERNREE
-501 RTMIEKIMKRDVY
+501 RTMIEKIMKKDVY
-514 SLSPDATVVDAMKL
+514 SLSPDATVVDAMKF

-540 DKSGKAVG
+540 DADGRAVG

-563 NSYMDPVVLI
+563 NSYMDPVVMI
-573 MQMGVDQETYD
+573 MQMRADEETYD

-605 VDLRTTLPQVCRLL
+605 VDLYTTLPQVCRIL

-628 VLHDGKIIGVINRS
+628 VLHEGKIVGVINRS

-655 RDDKDLDREVA
+655 QTDADLEREVK
-666 IDERKRA
+666 IDELKR
-673 EAVSQ
+673 EGKSL
-678 QQIDS
+678 D
-683 AGQTESAAKATGRN
+683 
-697 ALKQ
+697 ALKEQAPQA

>member
-1 MKPVRGPKVADGSAS
+1 
-16 GAFLALEHKGGN
+16 
-28 MAYGLSRQQIVML
+28 MAYGLTRQQIVML
-41 VIMVFGTFVT
+41 VIMIFGTFVT

-98 DKHSTKILYIISL
+98 DKHSTKMLYLVSMG
-111 CIFAIGSL
+111 IFAVGSL
-119 MAGMAPNFAVLLIG
+119 MAGIAPDFAVLLIG

-142 ILMPMVMTVLMIT
+142 ILMPMVMTVLMLT

-170 VIAFAPAV
+170 VIAFAPAI
-178 GPSVAG
+178 GPSVSG
-184 LVIDSFGWRILFYA
+184 LVIDSFGWRVLFYA
-198 IATLIVVVILI
+198 IAILIAAVVLI
-209 SVFALRKSKPFNP
+209 SVFVLKKTEPLNP
-222 SAHLDKLSVILSTVG
+222 AAQLDKISVIMSTVG

-248 GSVGLNVSDG
+248 GSVGINVADAA
-258 IITLVGIVVLVLFFR
+258 ITLVGIVVLVLFFR

-286 VLANR
+286 VLSNR
-291 RFLVGT
+291 RFLIGT

-337 ILMGVMNPFA
+337 ILMGVLNPFA

-362 GLTILTISTVGF
+362 GLAILTISTVGF
-374 ATLSSTTDVVWV
+374 ATLTSTTDVVWL
-386 TIIYTV
+386 TILYTI
-392 RMFSLSLVNMPITTW
+392 RMASLSLVNMPITTW
-407 AMNALDNKVLN
+407 AMNALDNKLLN

-442 DTFVTGSASGS
+442 DTFVTGTASGT
-453 MTPVEAGI
+453 MDPVQAGI
-461 AGVNA
+461 LGVNA
-466 AFMAA
+466 AFVAA
-471 VALSA
+471 VVLSA
-476 VALILTI
+476 VALVLTI
-483 VFVKNTPGK
+483 VFVKNRPEDVKIAET
-492 QQSEPDGEE
+492 EGEE
-501 RTMIEKIMKRDVY
+501 RTMVEKIMKPDVY
-514 SLSPDATVVDAMKL
+514 SLPPDATVVDAMKL

-540 DKSGKAVG
+540 DAEGRATG

-563 NSYMDPVVLI
+563 NSYMDPVVMI
-573 MQMGVDQETYD
+573 MQMRADEETYD

-605 VDLRTTLPQVCRLL
+605 IDLHTTLPQVCRIL

-628 VLHDGKIIGVINRS
+628 VLHEGKIIGVINRS

-655 RDDKDLDREVA
+655 RDDKDLDREIK

-673 EAVSQ
+673 EAEKHRRAQ
-678 QQIDS
+678 EE
-683 AGQTESAAKATGRN
+683 AE
-697 ALKQ
+697 

>member
-1 MKPVRGPKVADGSAS
+1 
-16 GAFLALEHKGGN
+16 
-28 MAYGLSRQQIVML
+28 MAYGLTRQQIVML
-41 VIMVFGTFVT
+41 VIMIFGTFVT

-57 VTPAQPSIMAEMGID
+57 ITPAQPSIMAEMGID

-98 DKHSTKILYIISL
+98 DKHSTKILYIISMG
-111 CIFAIGSL
+111 IFAIGSL
-119 MAGMAPNFAVLLIG
+119 MAGLAPNFAVLLVG

-142 ILMPMVMTVLMIT
+142 ILMPMVMTVLMLT

-170 VIAFAPAV
+170 VIAFAPAI

-184 LVIDSFGWRILFYA
+184 LVIDSYGWRLMFYA
-198 IATLIVVVILI
+198 ISILIAVVILI
-209 SVFALRKSKPFNP
+209 SIFVLKKAEPLNP
-222 SAHLDKLSVILSTVG
+222 SAQLDKISVLLSTVG

-248 GSVGLNVSDG
+248 GSVGLNVADG

-286 VLANR
+286 VLTNR
-291 RFLVGT
+291 RFLIGT

-337 ILMGVMNPFA
+337 ILMGIMNPFA
-347 GRLFDKYGPRVLSII
+347 GRLFDKYGPRVLSIT
-362 GLTILTISTVGF
+362 GLVILTISTIGF
-374 ATLSSTTDVVWV
+374 ATLNSSTDVVWL
-386 TIIYTV
+386 TIIYAI
-392 RMFSLSLVNMPITTW
+392 RMFSMSLINMPITTW
-407 AMNALDNKVLN
+407 AMNALDNKLLN

-442 DTFVTGSASGS
+442 DTFVTGSASGTMS
-453 MTPVEAGI
+453 TVEAGI
-461 AGVNA
+461 LGVNA
-466 AFMAA
+466 AFAAA
-471 VALSA
+471 VVLSA
-476 VALILTI
+476 IALALTI
-483 VFVKNTPGK
+483 MFVKNTPQEAKVVDPEGK
-492 QQSEPDGEE
+492 Q
-501 RTMIEKIMKRDVY
+501 RTMIEKIMKPDVY
-514 SLSPDATVVDAMKL
+514 SLPPDATVVDAMKF

-540 DKSGKAVG
+540 NEDGKAVG

-556 RLLSTQS
+556 RLLSSQS
-563 NSYMDPVVLI
+563 NSYMDPVVMI
-573 MQMGVDQETYD
+573 MQMHADEETYD

-605 VDLRTTLPQVCRLL
+605 VDLYTTLPQVCRML

-628 VLHDGKIIGVINRS
+628 VLHEGRIVGVINRS

-655 RDDKDLDREVA
+655 REDADLERELK

-673 EAVSQ
+673 EAAAQ
-678 QQIDS
+678 Q
-683 AGQTESAAKATGRN
+683 A
-697 ALKQ
+697 

>member
-1 MKPVRGPKVADGSAS
+1 
-16 GAFLALEHKGGN
+16 
-28 MAYGLSRQQIVML
+28 MAYGLTRQQIVML
-41 VIMVFGTFVT
+41 VIMIFGTFVT

-98 DKHSTKILYIISL
+98 DKHSTKMLYLVSMG
-111 CIFAIGSL
+111 IFAVGSL
-119 MAGMAPNFAVLLIG
+119 MAGIAPDFAVLLIG

-142 ILMPMVMTVLMIT
+142 ILMPMVMTVLMLT

-170 VIAFAPAV
+170 VIAFAPAI
-178 GPSVAG
+178 GPSVSG
-184 LVIDSFGWRILFYA
+184 LVIDSFGWRVLFYA
-198 IATLIVVVILI
+198 IAILIATVVLI
-209 SVFALRKSKPFNP
+209 SVFVLKKTEPLNP
-222 SAHLDKLSVILSTVG
+222 AAQLDKISVIMSTVG

-248 GSVGLNVSDG
+248 GSVGINVADAA
-258 IITLVGIVVLVLFFR
+258 ITLVGIVVLVLFFR

-286 VLANR
+286 VLSNR
-291 RFLVGT
+291 RFLIGT

-337 ILMGVMNPFA
+337 ILMGVLNPFA

-362 GLTILTISTVGF
+362 GLAILTISTVGF
-374 ATLSSTTDVVWV
+374 ATLTSTTDVAWL
-386 TIIYTV
+386 TILYTI
-392 RMFSLSLVNMPITTW
+392 RMASLSLVNMPITTW
-407 AMNALDNKVLN
+407 AMNALDNKLLN

-442 DTFVTGSASGS
+442 DTFVTGTASGT
-453 MTPVEAGI
+453 MDPVQAGI
-461 AGVNA
+461 LGVNA
-466 AFMAA
+466 AFVAA
-471 VALSA
+471 VVLSA
-476 VALILTI
+476 VALVLTI
-483 VFVKNTPGK
+483 VFVKNRPEDVKIAET
-492 QQSEPDGEE
+492 EGEE
-501 RTMIEKIMKRDVY
+501 RTMVEKIMKPDVY
-514 SLSPDATVVDAMKL
+514 SLPPDATVVDAMKF

-540 DKSGKAVG
+540 DAEGRAVG

-556 RLLSTQS
+556 RLLSMQS
-563 NSYMDPVVLI
+563 NSYMDPVVMI
-573 MQMGVDQETYD
+573 MQMRADEETYD

-605 VDLRTTLPQVCRLL
+605 IDLHTTLPQVCRIL

-628 VLHDGKIIGVINRS
+628 VLHEGKIIGVINRS

-655 RDDKDLDREVA
+655 RDDKDLDREIA

-673 EAVSQ
+673 EAERKHREQETATQ
-678 QQIDS
+678 Q
-683 AGQTESAAKATGRN
+683 
-697 ALKQ
+697 

>member
-1 MKPVRGPKVADGSAS
+1 M
-16 GAFLALEHKGGN
+16 AF
-28 MAYGLSRQQIVML
+28 GLTKQQIVML

-57 VTPAQPSIMAEMGID
+57 VTPAQPSIMLEMGID

-98 DKHSTKILYIISL
+98 DKHSTKILYLVSMG
-111 CIFAIGSL
+111 IFALGSL
-119 MAGMAPNFAVLLIG
+119 MAGIAPDFAVLLAG

-142 ILMPMVMTVLMIT
+142 ILMPMVMTVLMLT

-170 VIAFAPAV
+170 VIAFAPAI

-184 LVIDSFGWRILFYA
+184 LVIDGYGWRIMFYA
-198 IATLIVVVILI
+198 IAILIALVILI
-209 SVFALRKSKPFNP
+209 SCFALKKAEPLNP
-222 SAHLDKLSVILSTVG
+222 AAQLDKVSVIMSTVG

-248 GSVGLNVSDG
+248 GSVGLNVADG

-291 RFLVGT
+291 RFLIGT
-297 VIGMI
+297 AIGMI

-337 ILMGVMNPFA
+337 ILMGVLNPFA

-362 GLTILTISTVGF
+362 GLVILTISTVGF
-374 ATLSSTTDVVWV
+374 ATLSSTTDVVWL
-386 TIIYTV
+386 TILYTI
-392 RMFSLSLVNMPITTW
+392 RMASLSLVNMPITTW
-407 AMNALDNKVLN
+407 AMNALDNKLLN

-442 DTFVTGSASGS
+442 DTFVTGSASGT
-453 MTPVEAGI
+453 MGAVEAGI
-461 AGVNA
+461 LGVNA
-466 AFMAA
+466 AFAAA
-471 VALSA
+471 VVLSA
-476 VALILTI
+476 IALGLTI
-483 VFVKNTPGK
+483 AFVKNTPNEAKDVDPEGK
-492 QQSEPDGEE
+492 Q

-540 DKSGKAVG
+540 DADGRAVG

-556 RLLSTQS
+556 RLLSAQS
-563 NSYMDPVVLI
+563 NAYTDPVVMI
-573 MQMGVDQETYD
+573 MQIRADEETYD
-584 EKLANLMKMNI
+584 EKLAKLMQMNI

-605 VDLRTTLPQVCRLL
+605 VDLYTTLPQVCRIL
-619 SKNHLKKVP
+619 SKNHLKKIP
-628 VLHDGKIIGVINRS
+628 VLHDDRIIGVINRS

-655 RDDKDLDREVA
+655 RDDKDLDREIA

-673 EAVSQ
+673 EAAQ
-678 QQIDS
+678 
-683 AGQTESAAKATGRN
+683 AKLAQ
-697 ALKQ
+697 ADAE

>member
-1 MKPVRGPKVADGSAS
+1 M
-16 GAFLALEHKGGN
+16 AF
-28 MAYGLSRQQIVML
+28 GLTKQQIVML

-57 VTPAQPSIMAEMGID
+57 VTPAQPSIMLEMGID

-98 DKHSTKILYIISL
+98 DKHSTKILYLVSMG
-111 CIFAIGSL
+111 IFALGSL
-119 MAGMAPNFAVLLIG
+119 MAGIAPDFAVLLAG

-142 ILMPMVMTVLMIT
+142 ILMPMVMTVLMLT

-170 VIAFAPAV
+170 VIAFAPAI

-184 LVIDSFGWRILFYA
+184 LVIDGYGWRIMFYA
-198 IATLIVVVILI
+198 IAILIALVILI
-209 SVFALRKSKPFNP
+209 SCFALKKAEPLNP
-222 SAHLDKLSVILSTVG
+222 AAQLDKVSVIMSTVG

-248 GSVGLNVSDG
+248 GSVGLNVADG

-291 RFLVGT
+291 RFLIGT
-297 VIGMI
+297 AIGMI

-337 ILMGVMNPFA
+337 ILMGVLNPFA

-362 GLTILTISTVGF
+362 GLVILTISTVGF
-374 ATLSSTTDVVWV
+374 ATLSSTTDVVWL
-386 TIIYTV
+386 TILYTI
-392 RMFSLSLVNMPITTW
+392 RMASLSLVNMPITTW
-407 AMNALDNKVLN
+407 AMNALDNKLLN

-442 DTFVTGSASGS
+442 DTFVTGSASGT
-453 MTPVEAGI
+453 MGAVEAGI
-461 AGVNA
+461 LGVNA
-466 AFMAA
+466 AFAAA
-471 VALSA
+471 VVLSA
-476 VALILTI
+476 IALGLTI
-483 VFVKNTPGK
+483 AFVKNTPNEAK
-492 QQSEPDGEE
+492 DVDPEGEQ

-540 DKSGKAVG
+540 DADGRAVG

-556 RLLSTQS
+556 RLLSAQS
-563 NSYMDPVVLI
+563 NAYTDPVVMI
-573 MQMGVDQETYD
+573 MQIRADEETYD
-584 EKLANLMKMNI
+584 EKLAKLMQMNI

-605 VDLRTTLPQVCRLL
+605 VDLYTTLPQVCRIL
-619 SKNHLKKVP
+619 SKNHLKKIP
-628 VLHDGKIIGVINRS
+628 VLHDDRIIGVINRS

-655 RDDKDLDREVA
+655 RDDKDLDREIA

-673 EAVSQ
+673 EAAQ
-678 QQIDS
+678 
-683 AGQTESAAKATGRN
+683 AKLAQ
-697 ALKQ
+697 ADAE

>member
-1 MKPVRGPKVADGSAS
+1 M
-16 GAFLALEHKGGN
+16 AF
-28 MAYGLSRQQIVML
+28 GLTKQQTVML
-41 VIMVFGTFVT
+41 IIMVFGTFVT

-57 VTPAQPSIMAEMGID
+57 VTPAQPSIMTEMAID

-98 DKHSTKILYIISL
+98 DKHSTKVLYIISMG
-111 CIFAIGSL
+111 IFAIGSL
-119 MAGMAPNFAVLLIG
+119 LAGVAPNFPVLLVG

-142 ILMPMVMTVLMIT
+142 ILMPMVMTVLMLT

-170 VIAFAPAV
+170 VIAFAPAI

-198 IATLIVVVILI
+198 IALLIAIVILI
-209 SVFALRKSKPFNP
+209 SFFALKKAEPLNP
-222 SAHLDKLSVILSTVG
+222 SAHLDKLSVVLSTIG

-248 GSVGLNVSDG
+248 GSVGINPFDVA
-258 IITLVGIVVLVLFFR
+258 ITLVGVVVLILFFR
-273 RQLKME
+273 RQVKME

-286 VLANR
+286 VLKNR
-291 RFLVGT
+291 RFLIGT

-325 ATVSGLVIMPGA
+325 ATVSGLVLMPGA

-347 GRLFDKYGPRVLSII
+347 GRLFDKYGLRVLSIV
-362 GLTILTISTVGF
+362 GLIILTISTLGF
-374 ATLSSTTDVVWV
+374 ATLSSSTDVVWL
-386 TIIYTV
+386 TIIYTI

-428 QVSGSLGTALLVSI
+428 QVSGSLGTALLVSV
-442 DTFVTGSASGS
+442 DMFVSSTASGS
-453 MTPVEAGI
+453 MAPVEAGI
-461 AGVNA
+461 LGINA
-466 AFMAA
+466 AFMTA
-471 VALSA
+471 VVLSA
-476 VALILTI
+476 IALLLTI
-483 VFVKNTPGK
+483 LFVKNTPK
-492 QQSEPDGEE
+492 KAEEVDPDNQQ

-514 SLSPDATVVDAMKL
+514 SLSPDATVVDAMKF

-540 DKSGKAVG
+540 DAEGKAVG

-563 NSYMDPVVLI
+563 NSYMDPVVMI
-573 MQMGVDQETYD
+573 MQMGVDEETYD
-584 EKLANLMKMNI
+584 QKLSNLMKMNI

-605 VDLRTTLPQVCRLL
+605 IDLYTTLPQVCRIL

-628 VLHDGKIIGVINRS
+628 VLHEGKIVGVINRS

-655 RDDKDLDREVA
+655 RDDEDLDREIR
-666 IDERKRA
+666 ID
-673 EAVSQ
+673 
-678 QQIDS
+678 
-683 AGQTESAAKATGRN
+683 AAKMQAKKEQQ
-697 ALKQ
+697 ALEEQR

>member
-1 MKPVRGPKVADGSAS
+1 
-16 GAFLALEHKGGN
+16 
-28 MAYGLSRQQIVML
+28 MAYGLTRQQIVML
-41 VIMVFGTFVT
+41 VIMIFGTFVT

-87 AIMIPV
+87 AILIPV

-98 DKHSTKILYIISL
+98 DKHSTKMLYLVSMG
-111 CIFAIGSL
+111 IFAVGSL
-119 MAGMAPNFAVLLIG
+119 MAGIAPDFAVLLIG

-142 ILMPMVMTVLMIT
+142 ILMPMVMTVLMLT

-170 VIAFAPAV
+170 VIAFAPAI
-178 GPSVAG
+178 GPSVSG
-184 LVIDSFGWRILFYA
+184 LVIDSFGWRVLFYA
-198 IATLIVVVILI
+198 IAILIAAVVLI
-209 SVFALRKSKPFNP
+209 SVFVLKKTEPLNP
-222 SAHLDKLSVILSTVG
+222 AAQLDKISVIMSTVG

-248 GSVGLNVSDG
+248 GSVGINVADAA
-258 IITLVGIVVLVLFFR
+258 ITLVGIVVLVLFFR

-286 VLANR
+286 VLSNR
-291 RFLVGT
+291 RFLIGT

-337 ILMGVMNPFA
+337 ILMGVLNPFA

-362 GLTILTISTVGF
+362 GLAILTISTVGF
-374 ATLSSTTDVVWV
+374 ATLTSTTDVVWL
-386 TIIYTV
+386 TILYTI
-392 RMFSLSLVNMPITTW
+392 RMASLSLVNMPITTW
-407 AMNALDNKVLN
+407 AMNALDNKLLN

-442 DTFVTGSASGS
+442 DAFVTGTASGT
-453 MTPVEAGI
+453 MDPVQAGI
-461 AGVNA
+461 LGVNA
-466 AFMAA
+466 AFVAA
-471 VALSA
+471 VVLSA
-476 VALILTI
+476 VALVLTI
-483 VFVKNTPGK
+483 VFVKNRPEDVKIAET
-492 QQSEPDGEE
+492 EGEE
-501 RTMIEKIMKRDVY
+501 RTMVEKIMKPDVY
-514 SLSPDATVVDAMKL
+514 SLPPDATVVDAMKF

-540 DKSGKAVG
+540 DAEGRAVG

-563 NSYMDPVVLI
+563 NSYMDPVVMI
-573 MQMGVDQETYD
+573 MQMRADEETYD
-584 EKLANLMKMNI
+584 EKLANLMKMSI

-605 VDLRTTLPQVCRLL
+605 IDLHTTLPQVCRIL

-628 VLHDGKIIGVINRS
+628 VLHEGKIIGVINRS

-655 RDDKDLDREVA
+655 RDDKDLDREIK

-673 EAVSQ
+673 EAEKRRRAQ
-678 QQIDS
+678 EE
-683 AGQTESAAKATGRN
+683 AE
-697 ALKQ
+697 

>member
-1 MKPVRGPKVADGSAS
+1 
-16 GAFLALEHKGGN
+16 
-28 MAYGLSRQQIVML
+28 MAYGLTRQQIVML
-41 VIMVFGTFVT
+41 VIMIFGTFVT

-57 VTPAQPSIMAEMGID
+57 ITPAQPSIMAEMGID

-98 DKHSTKILYIISL
+98 DKHSTKILYIISMG
-111 CIFAIGSL
+111 IFAIGSL
-119 MAGMAPNFAVLLIG
+119 MAGLAPNFAVLLVG

-142 ILMPMVMTVLMIT
+142 ILMPMVMTVLMLT

-170 VIAFAPAV
+170 VIAFAPAI

-184 LVIDSFGWRILFYA
+184 LVIDSYGWRLMFYA
-198 IATLIVVVILI
+198 ISILIAVVILI
-209 SVFALRKSKPFNP
+209 SIFVLKKAEPLNP
-222 SAHLDKLSVILSTVG
+222 SAQLDKISVLLSTVG

-248 GSVGLNVSDG
+248 GSVGLNVADG

-286 VLANR
+286 VLTNR
-291 RFLVGT
+291 RFLIGT

-337 ILMGVMNPFA
+337 ILMGIMNPFA
-347 GRLFDKYGPRVLSII
+347 GRLFDKYGPRVLSIT
-362 GLTILTISTVGF
+362 GLVILTISTIGF
-374 ATLSSTTDVVWV
+374 ATLNSSTDVVWL
-386 TIIYTV
+386 TIIYAI
-392 RMFSLSLVNMPITTW
+392 RMFSMSLINMPITTW
-407 AMNALDNKVLN
+407 AMNALDNKLLN

-442 DTFVTGSASGS
+442 DTFVTGSASGTMS
-453 MTPVEAGI
+453 TVEAGI
-461 AGVNA
+461 LGVNA
-466 AFMAA
+466 AFAAA
-471 VALSA
+471 VVLSA
-476 VALILTI
+476 IALALTI
-483 VFVKNTPGK
+483 MFVKNTPQEAKVVDPEGK
-492 QQSEPDGEE
+492 Q
-501 RTMIEKIMKRDVY
+501 RTMIEKIMKPDVY
-514 SLSPDATVVDAMKL
+514 SLPPDATVVDAMKF

-540 DKSGKAVG
+540 DEDGKAVG

-556 RLLSTQS
+556 RLLSSQS
-563 NSYMDPVVLI
+563 NSYMDPVVMI
-573 MQMGVDQETYD
+573 MQMRADEETYD
-584 EKLANLMKMNI
+584 EKLANLMRMNI

-605 VDLRTTLPQVCRLL
+605 VDLYTTLPQVCRML

-628 VLHDGKIIGVINRS
+628 VLHEGRIVGVINRS

-655 RDDKDLDREVA
+655 REDADLERELK

-673 EAVSQ
+673 EA
-678 QQIDS
+678 
-683 AGQTESAAKATGRN
+683 AGQQA
-697 ALKQ
+697 

>member
-1 MKPVRGPKVADGSAS
+1 
-16 GAFLALEHKGGN
+16 

-41 VIMVFGTFVT
+41 VIMIFGTFIT
-51 VLNQTV
+51 VLNQTI
-57 VTPAQPSIMAEMGID
+57 VTPAQPSIMAEMSID
-72 ASTVQWLTTGFTLVN
+72 ASSVQWLTTGFTLVN

-98 DKHSTKILYIISL
+98 DKHSTKILYIISMA
-111 CIFAIGSL
+111 IFAIGSL
-119 MAGMAPNFAVLLIG
+119 MAGIAPDFAVLLIG

-142 ILMPMVMTVLMIT
+142 ILMPMVMTVLMLT

-170 VIAFAPAV
+170 VIAFAPAI

-198 IATLIVVVILI
+198 IAALIVVVILI
-209 SVFALRKSKPFNP
+209 SLLVLKRTEPLNP
-222 SAHLDKLSVILSTVG
+222 AAHLDKISVVLSTVG

-248 GSVGLNVSDG
+248 GSVGLNIVDG
-258 IITLVGIVVLVLFFR
+258 VITLLGVIVLVLFFR

-291 RFLVGT
+291 RFLIGT

-337 ILMGVMNPFA
+337 ILMGIMNPFA
-347 GRLFDKYGPRVLSII
+347 GRLFDKYGPRVLSIV
-362 GLTILTISTVGF
+362 GLAILTISTVGF
-374 ATLSSTTDVVWV
+374 ATLTSTTNVIWI
-386 TIIYTV
+386 TIIYTI
-392 RMFSLSLVNMPITTW
+392 RMLSLSLVNMPITTG
-407 AMNALDNKVLN
+407 AMNALDNKGLN

-442 DTFVTGSASGS
+442 DTFATASASGS
-453 MTPVEAGI
+453 MAPVEAGI
-461 AGVNA
+461 LGVNA
-466 AFMAA
+466 AFTAA
-471 VALSA
+471 VVLSA
-476 VALILTI
+476 VALALTI
-483 VFVKNTPGK
+483 IFVKNK
-492 QQSEPDGEE
+492 PDEAKSVDPDNE
-501 RTMIEKIMKRDVY
+501 QRTMIEKIMKPDVY
-514 SLSPDATVVDAMKL
+514 SLPPDATVVDAMRL

-540 DKSGKAVG
+540 DANGKAVG

-556 RLLSTQS
+556 RLLSAES
-563 NSYMDPVVLI
+563 NAYMDPVVLI
-573 MQMGVDQETYD
+573 MQMRADEETYD

-595 RDIGTKGVIG
+595 RDIGAKGVIG
-605 VDLRTTLPQVCRLL
+605 VDLYTTLPQVCRIL

-628 VLHDGKIIGVINRS
+628 VLHEDRIVGVINRS

-655 RDDKDLDREVA
+655 RDDKDLDREIR

-673 EAVSQ
+673 EAERNQ
-678 QQIDS
+678 YEQNI
-683 AGQTESAAKATGRN
+683 ATR
-697 ALKQ
+697 Q

>member
-1 MKPVRGPKVADGSAS
+1 MGLTRSQIIM
-16 GAFLALEHKGGN
+16 LA
-28 MAYGLSRQQIVML
+28 
-41 VIMVFGTFVT
+41 IMIFGTFVT

-57 VTPAQPSIMAEMGID
+57 ITPAQPSIMAEMGID
-72 ASTVQWLTTGFTLVN
+72 AATVQWLTTGFTLVN

-98 DKHSTKILYIISL
+98 DKHSTKALYIISL
-111 CIFAIGSL
+111 AIFAVGSL
-119 MAGMAPNFAVLLIG
+119 LAGIAPNFAVLLVG

-142 ILMPMVMTVLMIT
+142 ILMPMVMTVLMLT
-155 FPVERR
+155 FPPERR

-170 VIAFAPAV
+170 VIAFAPAI

-198 IATLIVVVILI
+198 IAALIAIVIAV
-209 SVFALRKSKPFNP
+209 SVFALKRTEPLNP
-222 SAHLDKLSVILSTVG
+222 AAHLDKISVVMSTVG

-248 GSVGLNVSDG
+248 GSVGLNVSDS
-258 IITLVGIVVLVLFFR
+258 IITLVGLVVLVLFFR

-291 RFLVGT
+291 RFLIGT

-337 ILMGVMNPFA
+337 ILMGIMNPFA

-362 GLTILTISTVGF
+362 GLTVLTVSTVGF
-374 ATLSSTTDVVWV
+374 ATLTSTTNVAWI

-442 DTFVTGSASGS
+442 DAFVAGSMSGS
-453 MTPVEAGI
+453 MGTVEAGI
-461 AGVNA
+461 LGVNA
-466 AFMAA
+466 AFFAA
-471 VALSA
+471 VVLSA
-476 VALILTI
+476 IALGLTI
-483 VFVKNTPGK
+483 AFVKNKPGDEK
-492 QQSEPDGEE
+492 AKPERNREE
-501 RTMIEKIMKRDVY
+501 RTMIEKIMKKDVY
-514 SLSPDATVVDAMKL
+514 SLSPDATVVDAMKF

-540 DKSGKAVG
+540 DADGRAVG

-563 NSYMDPVVLI
+563 NSYMDPVVMI
-573 MQMGVDQETYD
+573 MQMRADEETYD

-605 VDLRTTLPQVCRLL
+605 INLYTTLPQVCRIL

-628 VLHDGKIIGVINRS
+628 VLHEGKIVGVINRS

-655 RDDKDLDREVA
+655 QTDADLEREVK
-666 IDERKRA
+666 IDELKR
-673 EAVSQ
+673 EGKSL
-678 QQIDS
+678 D
-683 AGQTESAAKATGRN
+683 
-697 ALKQ
+697 ALKEQAPQA

>member
-1 MKPVRGPKVADGSAS
+1 
-16 GAFLALEHKGGN
+16 
-28 MAYGLSRQQIVML
+28 MAYGLTRQQIVML
-41 VIMVFGTFVT
+41 VIMIFGTFVT

-98 DKHSTKILYIISL
+98 DKHSTKMLYLVSMG
-111 CIFAIGSL
+111 IFAVGSL
-119 MAGMAPNFAVLLIG
+119 MAGIAPDFAVLLIG

-142 ILMPMVMTVLMIT
+142 ILMPMVMTVLMLT

-170 VIAFAPAV
+170 VIAFAPAI
-178 GPSVAG
+178 GPSVSG
-184 LVIDSFGWRILFYA
+184 LVIDSFGWRVLFYA
-198 IATLIVVVILI
+198 IAILIAAVVLI
-209 SVFALRKSKPFNP
+209 SVFVLKKTEPLNP
-222 SAHLDKLSVILSTVG
+222 AAQLDKISVIMSTVG

-248 GSVGLNVSDG
+248 GSVGINVADAA
-258 IITLVGIVVLVLFFR
+258 ITLVGIVVLVLFFR

-286 VLANR
+286 VLSNR
-291 RFLVGT
+291 RFLIGT

-337 ILMGVMNPFA
+337 ILMGVLNPFA

-362 GLTILTISTVGF
+362 GLAILTISTVGF
-374 ATLSSTTDVVWV
+374 ATLTSTTDVVWL
-386 TIIYTV
+386 TILYTI
-392 RMFSLSLVNMPITTW
+392 RMASLSLVNMPITTW
-407 AMNALDNKVLN
+407 AMNALDNKLLN

-442 DTFVTGSASGS
+442 DTFVTGTASGT
-453 MTPVEAGI
+453 MDPVQAGI
-461 AGVNA
+461 LGVNA
-466 AFMAA
+466 AFVAA
-471 VALSA
+471 VVLSA
-476 VALILTI
+476 VALVLTI
-483 VFVKNTPGK
+483 VFVKNRPEDVKIAET
-492 QQSEPDGEE
+492 EGEE
-501 RTMIEKIMKRDVY
+501 RTMVEKIMKPDVY
-514 SLSPDATVVDAMKL
+514 SLPPDATVVDAMKF

-540 DKSGKAVG
+540 DAEGRAIG

-563 NSYMDPVVLI
+563 NSYMDPVVMI
-573 MQMGVDQETYD
+573 MQMRADEETYD

-605 VDLRTTLPQVCRLL
+605 IDLHTTLPQVCRIL

-628 VLHDGKIIGVINRS
+628 VLHEGKIIGVINRS

-655 RDDKDLDREVA
+655 RDDKDLDREIA

-673 EAVSQ
+673 EAERKHREQETATQ
-678 QQIDS
+678 Q
-683 AGQTESAAKATGRN
+683 
-697 ALKQ
+697 

>member
-1 MKPVRGPKVADGSAS
+1 
-16 GAFLALEHKGGN
+16 
-28 MAYGLSRQQIVML
+28 MAYGLTRQQIVML
-41 VIMVFGTFVT
+41 VIMIFGTFVT

-57 VTPAQPSIMAEMGID
+57 ITPAQPSIMMEMGID

-98 DKHSTKILYIISL
+98 DKHSTKVLYIISMG
-111 CIFAIGSL
+111 IFAIGSL
-119 MAGMAPNFAVLLIG
+119 MAGLAPNFAVLLVG

-142 ILMPMVMTVLMIT
+142 ILMPMVMTVLMLT

-170 VIAFAPAV
+170 VIAFAPAI

-184 LVIDSFGWRILFYA
+184 LVIDSYGWRLMFYA
-198 IATLIVVVILI
+198 ISLLIAIVILV
-209 SVFALRKSKPFNP
+209 SVFALKKAEPLNP
-222 SAHLDKLSVILSTVG
+222 SAQLDKISVLLSTVG

-248 GSVGLNVSDG
+248 GSVGLNVADG

-291 RFLVGT
+291 RFLIGT

-337 ILMGVMNPFA
+337 ILMGIMNPFA
-347 GRLFDKYGPRVLSII
+347 GRLFDKYGPRVLSIT
-362 GLTILTISTVGF
+362 GLVILTISTIGF
-374 ATLSSTTDVVWV
+374 ATLNSSTDVVWL
-386 TIIYTV
+386 TIIYAI
-392 RMFSLSLVNMPITTW
+392 RMFSMSLINMPITTW
-407 AMNALDNKVLN
+407 AMNALDNKLLN

-442 DTFVTGSASGS
+442 DTFVTGTASGTMS
-453 MTPVEAGI
+453 TVEAGI
-461 AGVNA
+461 LGVNA
-466 AFMAA
+466 AFAAA
-471 VALSA
+471 VVLSA
-476 VALILTI
+476 VALVLTI
-483 VFVKNTPGK
+483 LFVKNTPTEQNKAEHG
-492 QQSEPDGEE
+492 SEEH
-501 RTMIEKIMKRDVY
+501 TMIEKIMKRDVY
-514 SLSPDATVVDAMKL
+514 SLPPDATVVDAMKL

-540 DKSGKAVG
+540 DEDGKAVG

-563 NSYMDPVVLI
+563 NAYTDPVVMI
-573 MQMGVDQETYD
+573 MQIRADQETYD
-584 EKLANLMKMNI
+584 EKLAKLMQMNI

-605 VDLRTTLPQVCRLL
+605 VDLYTTLPQVCRIL
-619 SKNHLKKVP
+619 SKNHLKKIP
-628 VLHDGKIIGVINRS
+628 VLRDGRIIGVVNRS

-655 RDDKDLDREVA
+655 GEDADLEREVK

-673 EAVSQ
+673 EAAAQ
-678 QQIDS
+678 Q
-683 AGQTESAAKATGRN
+683 A
-697 ALKQ
+697 

>member
-1 MKPVRGPKVADGSAS
+1 
-16 GAFLALEHKGGN
+16 
-28 MAYGLSRQQIVML
+28 MAYGLTRQQIVML
-41 VIMVFGTFVT
+41 VIMIFGTFVT

-57 VTPAQPSIMAEMGID
+57 ITPAQPSIMAEMGID

-98 DKHSTKILYIISL
+98 DKHSTKILYIISMG
-111 CIFAIGSL
+111 IFAISSL
-119 MAGMAPNFAVLLIG
+119 MAGLAPNFAVLLVG

-142 ILMPMVMTVLMIT
+142 ILMPMVMTVLMLT

-170 VIAFAPAV
+170 VIAFAPAI

-184 LVIDSFGWRILFYA
+184 LVIDSYGWRLMFYA
-198 IATLIVVVILI
+198 ISILIAVVILI
-209 SVFALRKSKPFNP
+209 SIFVLKKAEPLNP
-222 SAHLDKLSVILSTVG
+222 SAQLDKISVLLSTVG

-248 GSVGLNVSDG
+248 GSVGLNVADG

-286 VLANR
+286 VLTNR
-291 RFLVGT
+291 RFLIGT

-337 ILMGVMNPFA
+337 ILMGIMNPFA
-347 GRLFDKYGPRVLSII
+347 GRLFDKYGPRVLSIT
-362 GLTILTISTVGF
+362 GLVILTISTIGF
-374 ATLSSTTDVVWV
+374 ATLNSSTDVVWL
-386 TIIYTV
+386 TIIYAI
-392 RMFSLSLVNMPITTW
+392 RMFSMSLINMPITTW
-407 AMNALDNKVLN
+407 AMNALDNKLLN

-442 DTFVTGSASGS
+442 DTFVTGSASGTMS
-453 MTPVEAGI
+453 TVEAGI
-461 AGVNA
+461 LGVNA
-466 AFMAA
+466 AFAAA
-471 VALSA
+471 VVLSA
-476 VALILTI
+476 IALALTI
-483 VFVKNTPGK
+483 MFVKNTPQEAKVVDPEGK
-492 QQSEPDGEE
+492 Q
-501 RTMIEKIMKRDVY
+501 RTMIEKIMKPDVY
-514 SLSPDATVVDAMKL
+514 SLPPDATVVDAMKF

-540 DKSGKAVG
+540 DEDGKAVG

-556 RLLSTQS
+556 RLLSSQS
-563 NSYMDPVVLI
+563 NSYMDPVVMI
-573 MQMGVDQETYD
+573 MQMHADEETYD

-605 VDLRTTLPQVCRLL
+605 VDLYTTLPQVCRML

-628 VLHDGKIIGVINRS
+628 VLHEGRIVGVINRS

-655 RDDKDLDREVA
+655 REDADLERELK

-673 EAVSQ
+673 EA
-678 QQIDS
+678 
-683 AGQTESAAKATGRN
+683 AGQQA
-697 ALKQ
+697 

>member
-1 MKPVRGPKVADGSAS
+1 
-16 GAFLALEHKGGN
+16 
-28 MAYGLSRQQIVML
+28 MAYGLTRQQIVML
-41 VIMVFGTFVT
+41 VIMIFGTFVT

-72 ASTVQWLTTGFTLVN
+72 ASTVQWLTTGFTLIN

-98 DKHSTKILYIISL
+98 DKHSTKMLYLVSMG
-111 CIFAIGSL
+111 IFAVGSL
-119 MAGMAPNFAVLLIG
+119 MAGIAPDFAVLLIG

-142 ILMPMVMTVLMIT
+142 ILMPMVMTVLMLT

-170 VIAFAPAV
+170 VIAFAPAI
-178 GPSVAG
+178 GPSVSG
-184 LVIDSFGWRILFYA
+184 LVIDSFGWRVLFYA
-198 IATLIVVVILI
+198 IAILIAAVVLI
-209 SVFALRKSKPFNP
+209 SVFVLKKTEPLNP
-222 SAHLDKLSVILSTVG
+222 AAQLDKISVIMSTVG

-248 GSVGLNVSDG
+248 GSVGINVADAA
-258 IITLVGIVVLVLFFR
+258 ITLVGIVVLVLFFR

-286 VLANR
+286 VLSNR
-291 RFLVGT
+291 RFLIGT

-337 ILMGVMNPFA
+337 ILMGVLNPFA

-362 GLTILTISTVGF
+362 GLAILTISTVGF
-374 ATLSSTTDVVWV
+374 ATLTSTTDVVWL
-386 TIIYTV
+386 TILYTI
-392 RMFSLSLVNMPITTW
+392 RMASLSLVNMPITTW
-407 AMNALDNKVLN
+407 AMNALDNKLLN

-442 DTFVTGSASGS
+442 DTFVTGTASGT
-453 MTPVEAGI
+453 MDPVQAGI
-461 AGVNA
+461 LGVNA
-466 AFMAA
+466 AFVAA
-471 VALSA
+471 VVLSA
-476 VALILTI
+476 VALVLTI
-483 VFVKNTPGK
+483 VFVKNRPEDVKIAET
-492 QQSEPDGEE
+492 EGEE
-501 RTMIEKIMKRDVY
+501 RTMVEKIMKPDVY
-514 SLSPDATVVDAMKL
+514 SLPPDATVVDAMKF

-540 DKSGKAVG
+540 DAEGRAVG

-563 NSYMDPVVLI
+563 NSYMDPVVMI
-573 MQMGVDQETYD
+573 MQMRADEETYD

-605 VDLRTTLPQVCRLL
+605 IDLHTTLPQVCRIL

-628 VLHDGKIIGVINRS
+628 VLHEGKIIGVINRS

-655 RDDKDLDREVA
+655 RDDKDLDREIK

-673 EAVSQ
+673 EAEKRRRAQ
-678 QQIDS
+678 EE
-683 AGQTESAAKATGRN
+683 AE
-697 ALKQ
+697 

>member
-1 MKPVRGPKVADGSAS
+1 
-16 GAFLALEHKGGN
+16 
-28 MAYGLSRQQIVML
+28 MAYGLTRQQIVML
-41 VIMVFGTFVT
+41 VIMIFGTFVT

-98 DKHSTKILYIISL
+98 DKHSTKMLYLVSMG
-111 CIFAIGSL
+111 IFAVGSL
-119 MAGMAPNFAVLLIG
+119 MAGIAPDFAVLLIG

-142 ILMPMVMTVLMIT
+142 ILMPMVMTVLMLT

-170 VIAFAPAV
+170 VIAFAPAI
-178 GPSVAG
+178 GPSVSG
-184 LVIDSFGWRILFYA
+184 LVIDSFGWRVLFYA
-198 IATLIVVVILI
+198 IAILIAAVVLI
-209 SVFALRKSKPFNP
+209 SVFVLKKTEPLNP
-222 SAHLDKLSVILSTVG
+222 AAQLDKISVIMSTVG

-248 GSVGLNVSDG
+248 GSVGINVADAA
-258 IITLVGIVVLVLFFR
+258 ITLVGIVVLVLFFR

-286 VLANR
+286 VLSNR
-291 RFLVGT
+291 RFLIGT

-337 ILMGVMNPFA
+337 ILMGVLNPFA

-362 GLTILTISTVGF
+362 GLAILTISTVGF
-374 ATLSSTTDVVWV
+374 ATLTSTTDVVWL
-386 TIIYTV
+386 TILYTI
-392 RMFSLSLVNMPITTW
+392 RMASLSLVNMPITTW
-407 AMNALDNKVLN
+407 AMNALDNKLLN

-442 DTFVTGSASGS
+442 DTFVTGTASGT
-453 MTPVEAGI
+453 MDPVQAGI
-461 AGVNA
+461 LGVNA
-466 AFMAA
+466 AFVAA
-471 VALSA
+471 VVLSA
-476 VALILTI
+476 MALVLTI
-483 VFVKNTPGK
+483 VFVKNRPEDVKIAET
-492 QQSEPDGEE
+492 EGEE
-501 RTMIEKIMKRDVY
+501 RTMVEKIMKPDVY
-514 SLSPDATVVDAMKL
+514 SLPPDATVVDAMKF

-540 DKSGKAVG
+540 DAEGRAVG

-563 NSYMDPVVLI
+563 NSYMDPVVMI
-573 MQMGVDQETYD
+573 MQMRADEETYD

-605 VDLRTTLPQVCRLL
+605 IDLHTTLPQVCRIL

-628 VLHDGKIIGVINRS
+628 VLHEGKIIGVINRS

-655 RDDKDLDREVA
+655 RDDKDLDREIK

-673 EAVSQ
+673 EAERKHREQETATQ
-678 QQIDS
+678 Q
-683 AGQTESAAKATGRN
+683 
-697 ALKQ
+697 

>member
-1 MKPVRGPKVADGSAS
+1 
-16 GAFLALEHKGGN
+16 
-28 MAYGLSRQQIVML
+28 MAYGLTRQQIVML
-41 VIMVFGTFVT
+41 VIMIFGTFVT

-72 ASTVQWLTTGFTLVN
+72 ASLVQWLTTGFTLVN

-98 DKHSTKILYIISL
+98 DKHSTKVLYVVSMA
-111 CIFAIGSL
+111 IFAVGSL
-119 MAGMAPNFAVLLIG
+119 MAGIAPDFTVLLIG

-142 ILMPMVMTVLMIT
+142 ILMPMVMTVLMLT

-161 GSAMGIFGI
+161 GSAMGIFGV
-170 VIAFAPAV
+170 VIAFAPAI

-184 LVIDSFGWRILFYA
+184 LVIDSYGWRIMFYA
-198 IATLIVVVILI
+198 IAILIAVVVLI
-209 SVFALRKSKPFNP
+209 SVFVLKKSEPLNP
-222 SAHLDKLSVILSTVG
+222 DAHLDKISVVMSTVG

-248 GSVGLNVSDG
+248 GSVGLNVADG
-258 IITLVGIVVLVLFFR
+258 VITLVGIVVLVLFFR

-291 RFLVGT
+291 RFLIGT

-337 ILMGVMNPFA
+337 ILMGIMNPFA
-347 GRLFDKYGPRVLSII
+347 GRLFDKYGPRVLSIT
-362 GLTILTISTVGF
+362 GLVILTISTIGF
-374 ATLSSTTDVVWV
+374 ATLSSTTDVVWL
-386 TIIYTV
+386 TIIYAI
-392 RMFSLSLVNMPITTW
+392 RMFSMSLINMPITTW

-442 DTFVTGSASGS
+442 DTFVTGSASGT
-453 MTPVEAGI
+453 MGTVEAGI
-461 AGVNA
+461 LGVNA
-466 AFMAA
+466 AFAAA
-471 VALSA
+471 VVLSA
-476 VALILTI
+476 IALGLTI
-483 VFVKNTPGK
+483 AFVKNTPQDAK
-492 QQSEPDGEE
+492 DVDPQGEQ
-501 RTMIEKIMKRDVY
+501 RTMIEKIMKHDVY

-540 DKSGKAVG
+540 DADGKAVG

-556 RLLSTQS
+556 RLLSAQS
-563 NSYMDPVVLI
+563 NAYTDPVVMI
-573 MQMGVDQETYD
+573 MQIRADEETYD
-584 EKLANLMKMNI
+584 EKLAKLMQMNI

-605 VDLRTTLPQVCRLL
+605 VDLYTTLPQVCRIL
-619 SKNHLKKVP
+619 SKNHLKKIP
-628 VLHDGKIIGVINRS
+628 VLHDGRIIGVINRS

-655 RDDKDLDREVA
+655 RDDKDLDREIK

-673 EAVSQ
+673 EAEQRRREEAAAAQ
-678 QQIDS
+678 Q
-683 AGQTESAAKATGRN
+683 
-697 ALKQ
+697 